1 MNIINFSGW
10 LFLIFH
16 VGIPLF
22 WDPKGFLSADIE
34 MDVHVLRFIQTF
46 QIMDIM
52 LILIGKS
59 KGSILGAFFQIVG
72 RMVVAWGFAEPTSNN
87 LRFATV
93 AIIWALADCN
103 RYLYY
108 LFKNHPLTAA
118 LRYNSFI
125 VLYPIGV
132 FGEMLLIN
140 DYLQRH
146 IELTEN
152 CVYLV
157 RAIQASIVVGLL
169 FLYTYMLK
177 MRAKYY
183 KKVGGFV
190 NSFLAKPAGENSS
203 EKKSLNKLKE
213 EQKDD

>member
-1 MNIINFSGW
+1 M
-10 LFLIFH
+10 
-16 VGIPLF
+16 
-22 WDPKGFLSADIE
+22 SADIE
-34 MDVHVLRFIQTF
+34 MDVTVLRFIQTF
-46 QIMDIM
+46 QLMDIV

-59 KGSILGAFFQIVG
+59 KGSIIGAIFQILG
-72 RMVVAWGFAEPTSNN
+72 RLIVAWVFAEPTSNN

-132 FGEMLLIN
+132 LGEMMLIN
-140 DYLQRH
+140 DYLERH
-146 IELTEN
+146 SDLSETA
-152 CVYLV
+152 VWAVRLV
-157 RAIQASIVVGLL
+157 QVLIVVGLV

-177 MRAKYY
+177 MRGKYY

-190 NSFLAKPAGENSS
+190 NSFLARPVEGKSTTEEKPIAQTS
-203 EKKSLNKLKE
+203 EGP
-213 EQKDD
+213 KDD

>member
-1 MNIINFSGW
+1 
-10 LFLIFH
+10 
-16 VGIPLF
+16 
-22 WDPKGFLSADIE
+22 

-46 QIMDIM
+46 QVMDIV
-52 LILIGKS
+52 LILAGKS

-72 RMVVAWGFAEPTSNN
+72 RLVVAWGFAEPTSSS

-125 VLYPIGV
+125 ALYPIGV
-132 FGEMLLIN
+132 LGEMMLIN
-140 DYLQRH
+140 DFISRH
-146 IELTEN
+146 TELTETWI
-152 CVYLV
+152 YII
-157 RAIQASIVVGLL
+157 RGIQVSIVFGLV

-190 NSFLAKPAGENSS
+190 NSFLARPVVEKGSEEKSINKSKES
-203 EKKSLNKLKE
+203 EK
-213 EQKDD
+213 QD